1 MRSSLGHADSVG
13 PMKVLE
19 RANLAVRFA
28 LEMSAL
34 AAVAYW
40 GFQTGSGVMR
50 LALAIGAPGAVAVV
64 WALFVSPK
72 AKVEIP
78 DLVRP
83 AIELAVFGAA
93 AAALVVTGQ
102 QGLAL
107 AFAVVALVSGTLNHI
122 WDQRGQVAR
131 R

>member
-1 MRSSLGHADSVG
+1 MERVESMGA
-13 PMKVLE
+13 MKVLE
-19 RANLAVRFA
+19 GANLAVRFA

-34 AAVAYW
+34 AAAAYW
-40 GFQTGSGVMR
+40 GFSIGSGVMR
-50 LALAIGAPGAVAVV
+50 WALAIGAPGAVVV

-72 AKVEIP
+72 
-78 DLVRP
+78 P
-83 AIELAVFGAA
+83 AIEVPEPVRLAIEFVVFGAA
-93 AAALVVTGQ
+93 AAALVVTGH

-107 AFAVVALVSGTLNHI
+107 TFAAVALVSGTLHYV